1 MGKSTSTH
9 LVRLAR
15 THILAWTP
23 FSSTSMFD
31 RPEYSTSNPLH
42 QYTGHTNQRTETIPS
57 LHLQSLSL
65 PRATKDERDRETKDC
80 LTDYL
85 QTSRRDRENYVFTN
99 VAQSTSL
106 CDSSHFIDRA
116 GSQFQSND
124 IVVVVCVR
132 FCLGILLVY
141 TANSVLFDIATLVSP
156 IDRTN
161 ANLLQPH
168 SGLR

>member
-99 VAQSTSL
+99 VASPHRSVIRL
-106 CDSSHFIDRA
+106 ISSIELALSFNLTISSWSSVFVSA
-116 GSQFQSND
+116 WGSCSFTPRT
-124 IVVVVCVR
+124 V
-132 FCLGILLVY
+132 FCL
-141 TANSVLFDIATLVSP
+141 TLP
-156 IDRTN
+156 
-161 ANLLQPH
+161 LW
-168 SGLR
+168 